1 MKKIGEDI
9 WVHEDAMTL
18 MGMKLRLRMTIVKL
32 ANGGLWIHSPT
43 ALSSELKEETAQLG
57 SVRFIVGASN
67 GHNLWLQEW
76 QDAFPDAAIYVS
88 GGIPKKLKLTNYQ
101 VLDES
106 GENIWE
112 EDLAREYM
120 HGVPFL
126 NESVFFH
133 KKTKSLIVTDLIQ
146 NYSDKKPPGLAG
158 FMAKYIFEP
167 MGFKGMCL
175 APPLKM
181 GFVIKDKQ
189 KFTLFIKKIQSH
201 DFERIIVT
209 HGDIIE
215 SNAKKIFGNLC
226 VRFLR

>member
-18 MGMKLRLRMTIVKL
+18 MGMKLRLRVTIVKL

-43 ALSSELKEETAQLG
+43 ALSPELKEEIAQLG
-57 SVRFIVGASN
+57 SVRFVVGASN

-76 QDAFPDAAIYVS
+76 QDEFPDAAIYVS

-146 NYSDKKPPGLAG
+146 NYSDKRPPGLAG
-158 FMAKYIFEP
+158 LMAKYIFEP

-181 GFVIKDKQ
+181 GFVIKDKP
-189 KFTLFIKKIQSH
+189 KFALFIKKIQSH

-215 SNAKKIFGNLC
+215 SNAKQIFGNLC
-226 VRFLR
+226 ERFLK

>member
-1 MKKIGEDI
+1 MKKIGADI

-43 ALSSELKEETAQLG
+43 ALSPELKEETAQLG

-120 HGVPFL
+120 HGVPLL

-146 NYSDKKPPGLAG
+146 NYSDKRPPGLAG

-189 KFTLFIKKIQSH
+189 KFALFIKKIQSH

-215 SNAKKIFGNLC
+215 SNAKQIFGNLC
-226 VRFLR
+226 ERFLK